1 MIAAISS
8 PVLLSRPNVLWLV
21 LLLPLVVWLPARFGR
36 RQPFARAVTWLRLLT
51 LALLV
56 VALAGPM
63 LVQAAPGAP
72 TIFVLDQSDSISPA
86 TADGA
91 NRWVTQALQQGG
103 AAETAAIVTF
113 GAEPK
118 LAVPA
123 GNAGAMA
130 NTWQQA
136 ASGGIDGQTTDLA
149 SALALSRALPVG
161 DGRRIVVLS
170 DGAQNSGEA
179 LQQADQAA
187 QDGVPIDVVP
197 LGGVNANDLRID
209 SVSGPGTVW
218 SGDPVTVLANV
229 WSGTAET
236 ATLTLTIDGQTA
248 AQQTVQLQPG
258 GNAVTFTA
266 PRLASGFH
274 AMEVKVAG
282 PAASDPIPQNDTGAL
297 SLVVRNQPSV
307 LLVEPQGAD
316 GTRIAGALTQQGAQV
331 TTTTPDRLPGKA
343 ADLAG
348 YDSIVLDN
356 VPAWSLSANQQAALV
371 DRTKNGGG
379 LLVLGGTA
387 SYGPGSYAGTPLESA
402 LPVTVR
408 VTQGMQRP
416 RVALLLIMDK
426 SGSMSYTSGNSDVSK
441 IDMAKEAVREAAA
454 ALSPGD
460 QVGVIA
466 FNDQPQWVLPMTT
479 LTGQNDLTKINASL
493 DQLSAD
499 GGTEIYPALQV
510 GYDTMRNVPADVR
523 HIVLVTDG
531 KSQSGSDSSYARLV
545 QDVGNDQITLSTI
558 AIGDDADTQLLQQLA
573 TEGGGRYHLAVN
585 SQDIPRFTVQEA
597 KSAGSQ
603 SILRGSF
610 TPIQV
615 NPSPML
621 TGFTPQQLPKL
632 DGYDFVQTKPDAQTI
647 LTSDRQDPV
656 LAKWQFGLG
665 RVVSW
670 TADNGSDL
678 ASQWG
683 TWSGY
688 DQFWGNVLHWSLPDP
703 TNGEIK
709 VSAARD
715 GPNVALTFDSTTSD
729 GEVIDLAG
737 SAARIVSSTGTVVA
751 ETRLAPDQ
759 PGQYTLRIPHLANG
773 AYQVTVTNAAGQAV
787 GGLAGFAV
795 PPSPEWQPDPNGP
808 GLLKQIASRTGGRVL
823 SIDNQPPADLFR
835 SQGAG
840 HPRTDH
846 VTAVWSYP
854 LGAAVALF
862 VLELALRL
870 GVMHPSLRRRA
881 H

>member
-8 PVLLSRPNVLWLV
+8 PLLLTRPGALWLL
-21 LLLPLVVWLPARFGR
+21 LLLPLVVWLPARLGR
-36 RQPFARAVTWLRLLT
+36 RQPFGSAIVWLRLLT

-56 VALAGPM
+56 VALAGPI

-72 TIFVLDQSDSISPA
+72 TIFVLDQSNSISPA
-86 TADGA
+86 TAEGA

-103 AAETAAIVTF
+103 DKNTAAIVTF
-113 GAEPK
+113 GASPRLVE
-118 LAVPA
+118 PA

-130 NTWQQA
+130 NNWEQA

-170 DGAQNSGEA
+170 DGAENSGQA
-179 LQQADQAA
+179 IQQADQAA

-197 LGGVNANDLRID
+197 LGGVNPNDLRVD

-218 SGDPVTVLANV
+218 QGDTVTVLANV
-229 WSGTAET
+229 WSGMAES
-236 ATLTLTIDGQTA
+236 ATLTLTIDGKTAVQRSVTLQT
-248 AQQTVQLQPG
+248 G

-266 PRLASGFH
+266 PKLAPGFH
-274 AMEVKVAG
+274 AMQVAVSG
-282 PAASDPIPQNDTGAL
+282 PAASDPIPQNDTGNL
-297 SLVVRNQPSV
+297 SLVVRDQPSV

-316 GTRIAGALTQQGAQV
+316 GTRIAGALTQQGARV

-343 ADLAG
+343 SDLAG
-348 YDSIVLDN
+348 YDTIVLDN
-356 VPAWSLSANQQAALV
+356 VPAWSISTTQQNALV

-408 VTQGMQRP
+408 VTQGTQRP

-426 SGSMSYTSGNSDVSK
+426 SGSMSYGSGGSDVSK
-441 IDMAKEAVREAAA
+441 IDMAKEAVREAAQ

-479 LTGQNDLTKINASL
+479 LTGQNDLQKINASL

-523 HIVLVTDG
+523 HIILITDG
-531 KSQSGSDSSYARLV
+531 KSQSGSTDSYLRLIK
-545 QDVGNDQITLSTI
+545 DTGNDQITLSTI

-573 TEGGGRYHLAVN
+573 NTGGGQYHFAVK
-585 SQDIPRFTVQEA
+585 SEDIPKFTIQEV

-603 SILRGSF
+603 SILRGAF

-621 TGFTPQQLPKL
+621 DGFTPQQLPKL
-632 DGYDFVQTKPDAQTI
+632 DGYDFVQTKPDAQAI
-647 LTSDRQDPV
+647 LNSDRQDPV

-688 DQFWGNVLHWSLPDP
+688 GQFWGNVLRWSLPDP

-737 SAARIVSSTGTVVA
+737 STAQVVSSTGAVVTQ
-751 ETRLAPDQ
+751 TRLSPDQ
-759 PGQYTLRIPHLANG
+759 PGQYTVRIPHLANG
-773 AYQVTVTNAAGQAV
+773 AYQVTVTNAAGQVV
-787 GGLAGFAV
+787 GGVAGFAV
-795 PPSPEWQPDPNGP
+795 PPSPEWRPDPNGP
-808 GLLKQIASRTGGRVL
+808 GLLKAIANRTGGRVL
-823 SIDNQPPADLFR
+823 SSDSPPPADLFLN
-835 SQGAG
+835 QGTHA
-840 HPRTDH
+840 RTDH
-846 VTAVWSYP
+846 VLSVWAYP
-854 LGAAVALF
+854 VGAAITLL

-881 H
+881 P